1 MIDKN
6 TLWDSLTST
15 DIKELEGF
23 EELIEYWG
31 KSNVKKVSKR
41 RGMDHTIEYKEI
53 LNFLENENNRLNK
66 VYHFLH
72 NKVSTLQKFDQK
84 EALIHFESERL
95 ETLKEKLYKKLSQD
109 DSTFHTAIGE
119 IFDRSFKPHQES

>member
-31 KSNVKKVSKR
+31 KNNIKKASKR
-41 RGMDHTIEYKEI
+41 RSMDHTIEYKEI
-53 LNFLENENNRLNK
+53 INFLENENNRLNK
-66 VYHFLH
+66 IYHFLH
-72 NKVSTLQKFDQK
+72 NKVSTLQNFDQK
-84 EALIHFESERL
+84 EALIHFENERL
-95 ETLKEKLYKKLSQD
+95 DTLKEKLYKKLSQD
-109 DSTFHTAIGE
+109 DSTFQTTIGE
-119 IFDRSFKPHQES
+119 IFDRSFKS

>member
-41 RGMDHTIEYKEI
+41 RGMDQTIEYKEI
-53 LNFLENENNRLNK
+53 LNFLENENNRLN
-66 VYHFLH
+66 
-72 NKVSTLQKFDQK
+72 
-84 EALIHFESERL
+84 
-95 ETLKEKLYKKLSQD
+95 
-109 DSTFHTAIGE
+109 
-119 IFDRSFKPHQES
+119 

>member
-31 KSNVKKVSKR
+31 KNNVKKGSKR

-72 NKVSTLQKFDQK
+72 NKVSTLQNFDQK

-95 ETLKEKLYKKLSQD
+95 ETLKEKLYKKLSQE